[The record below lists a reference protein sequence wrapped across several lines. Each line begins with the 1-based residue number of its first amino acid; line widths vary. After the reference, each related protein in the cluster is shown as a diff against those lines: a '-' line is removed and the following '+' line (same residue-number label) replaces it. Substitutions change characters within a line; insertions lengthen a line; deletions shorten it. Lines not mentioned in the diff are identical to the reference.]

1 MTIKSKIGLS
11 KNLSISLKAIFFV
24 SFLVVIVLG
33 VYAPRLQEKVR
44 AETMEQKEAR
54 LRAELQQVEKEI
66 AEQQKILSNKQRESV
81 SIERDIAI
89 LNAQISEAKLQI
101 KARNI
106 TIERLSKDINIKSAT
121 IGTLSQKI
129 EDGKGSLSQLLRKT
143 NEIDNISMVSVVL
156 DDREVS
162 EIFRDLDAFDTVKKS
177 LHLLMSEVA
186 EARDLTEAEKQTLS
200 QKRTLEDNARREIE
214 LQKKKIEQKE
224 AEKQRLLSL
233 SKSEERNYENVIKE
247 REKKAAVIRSA
258 LFALRD
264 TSAIPFGTALQYAN
278 EAYKKT
284 GVRPAFLLAILTQE
298 TNLGENVGSCY
309 LTNAVTGEGKRIS
322 TGAVMAKTMSP
333 TRDVS
338 PFLEIMKD
346 LGRDPFT
353 TRVSCPWQVGW
364 GGAMG
369 PSQFIPSTWTLYV
382 SRIKALVSGTPDPWN
397 PAHAFVA
404 SSLFLKDLGADEGVY
419 ASEREA
425 ALRYYAGGNWN
436 HPRNAFYGNEV
447 MAKASDIQTNMID
460 PLQNF

>member
-1 MTIKSKIGLS
+1 MLGGVFYAPLPFV
-11 KNLSISLKAIFFV
+11 NKAI
-24 SFLVVIVLG
+24 
-33 VYAPRLQEKVR
+33 
-44 AETMEQKEAR
+44 AETVEEKEAR
-54 LRAELQQVEKEI
+54 LKAELAQVEREI
-66 AEQQKILSNKQRESV
+66 AEQQKILASKQRESV

-89 LNAQISEAKLQI
+89 LSAQISEAKLKI

-106 TIERLSKDINIKSAT
+106 TIERLSKDINIKSIT
-121 IGTLSQKI
+121 IGNLSQKI
-129 EDGKGSLSQLLRKT
+129 EDSKGSLSQLVRKT

-162 EIFRDLDAFDTVKKS
+162 DIFRDLDSFDSVKKS
-177 LHLLMSEVA
+177 LHTLMVQVA

-200 QKRTLEDNARREIE
+200 QKRTEEDNARREIE
-214 LQKKKIEQKE
+214 VQKKKVEQKE

-233 SKSEERNYENVIKE
+233 SKSEEKNYENVIKD
-247 REKKAAVIRSA
+247 REKKAAAIRSA

-278 EAYKKT
+278 DAYKKT

-309 LTNAVTGEGKRIS
+309 LTNAVTGEGKRIT
-322 TGAVMAKTMSP
+322 TGVIMPKTMSP
-333 TRDVS
+333 TRDVP
-338 PFLEIMKD
+338 PFLDIMKD
-346 LGRDPFT
+346 LGRDPFS

-369 PSQFIPSTWTLYV
+369 PSQFIPSTWVTYAP
-382 SRIKALVSGTPDPWN
+382 RIRSLVGTTPDPWN
-397 PAHAFVA
+397 PAHAFIA
-404 SSLFLKDLGADEGVY
+404 SSLFLKDLGAAKGTY
-419 ASEREA
+419 AAEREA

-447 MAKASDIQTNMID
+447 MAKATDIQTNMID
-460 PLQNF
+460 LLQ